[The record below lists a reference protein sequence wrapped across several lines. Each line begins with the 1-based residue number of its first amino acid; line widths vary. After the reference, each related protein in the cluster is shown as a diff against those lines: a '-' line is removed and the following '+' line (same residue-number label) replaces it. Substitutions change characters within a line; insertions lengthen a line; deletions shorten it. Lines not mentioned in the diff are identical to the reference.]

1 MKTRVDTEYIRL
13 RNAEVQAEENKSAIR
28 KLQDEL
34 KDTASSELVAV
45 TKGKQSAEKVLALEN
60 ELLQVKKAFTL
71 SEETYGI
78 FS

>member
-71 SEETYGI
+71 SEEAYGN